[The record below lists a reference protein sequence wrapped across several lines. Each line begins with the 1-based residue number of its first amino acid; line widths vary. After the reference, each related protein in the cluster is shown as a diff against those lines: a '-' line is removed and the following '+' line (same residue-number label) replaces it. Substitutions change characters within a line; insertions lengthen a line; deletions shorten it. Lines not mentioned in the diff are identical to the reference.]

1 VRATFF
7 NIGYVLSFN
16 VAILVM
22 TLAVPYSVITQVISA
37 SNPVNVVVDKALFAK
52 GLDYA
57 FQVSAVI
64 NALAIAPSV
73 LRGKRTLTYETR
85 ELPLAIE
92 PE

>member
-1 VRATFF
+1 MRATFF

-37 SNPVNVVVDKALFAK
+37 ANPVNIAVDKVLFAK

-64 NALAIAPSV
+64 NAIAIAPSV
-73 LRGKRTLTYETR
+73 MRGRR
-85 ELPLAIE
+85 PPGLAKSEAPVALE